1 MNAACLEGL
10 LGASERVCNA
20 DRRRCGAHSAR
31 LLQTYTRSYTQT
43 TTVKTEDETASLVS
57 NSSAARAPG
66 SGLVGDWDSVSLA
79 GEGDAGRGGQAP
91 TQTSES
97 AIAAMPV
104 VSMAEVAMLRAR
116 VVALE
121 AQLVAATSAGS
132 SLLPQ
137 ASSDSLGRLAAG
149 RRSGCGS
156 ARGSWRAWD
165 AAHLVEQKEVPEGET
180 VAEQVQRLQLEV
192 RDCVHIC
199 WRDCVGICLHEYM
212 HMDACARTGK
222 RVQGEAAGS
231 QGQCDVGTGRHER

>member
-199 WRDCVGICLHEYM
+199 WRDCVGMCLHEYM